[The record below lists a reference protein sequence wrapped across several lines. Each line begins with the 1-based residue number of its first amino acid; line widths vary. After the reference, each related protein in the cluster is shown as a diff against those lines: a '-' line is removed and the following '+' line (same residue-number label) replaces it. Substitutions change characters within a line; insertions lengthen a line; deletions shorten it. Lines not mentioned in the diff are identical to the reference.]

1 MFVSP
6 LIADRPHAV
15 HRKVRMAD
23 IARLA
28 GVSVATVS
36 RSLNDSPAIN
46 RLTKSRVWQ
55 VARDSGY
62 VSGRD
67 VPETLRDLR
76 ATVAALVPADSG
88 DSPDILPGLILAA
101 RPLRCN
107 LLVVH
112 LDAYGPGAQD
122 LSAVMRRLTADGIA
136 DAYIVLGAN
145 RLDGALDR
153 AAAEGHRFVAWGS
166 ASADARHACAGPD
179 DFACGVLAVR
189 SLAARGCRRIA
200 YVGDTGGD
208 IGGARQRFRGYLTAL
223 EGAGLSFDA
232 GLLYASLP
240 ATGDFDGLVIAS
252 DRCGAAVEV
261 PAVCLSPRAD
271 LSPRNGAPGL
281 ITLSIDAEAAARAL
295 LSGLLGASPKQAD
308 SRLFPVRIDAA

>member
-1 MFVSP
+1 MYVSS

-62 VSGRD
+62 VSGHD

-76 ATVAALVPADSG
+76 ATVAVLVPAWGNDG
-88 DSPDILPGLILAA
+88 PDIMPGLIVAA
-101 RPLRCN
+101 RDQRCN

-112 LDAYGPGAQD
+112 LDARGPGAQD
-122 LSAVMRRLTADGIA
+122 LGAVMRRLTSDGIA
-136 DAYIVLGAN
+136 DAYVVLGTD
-145 RLDGALDR
+145 RLDGALDH
-153 AAAEGHRFVAWGS
+153 AAAEGHRFIAWGS
-166 ASADARHACAGPD
+166 PTADAQHPCAGPD

-200 YVGDTGGD
+200 YVGDTGHQT
-208 IGGARQRFRGYLTAL
+208 GGARQRFRGYLTAL
-223 EGAGLSFDA
+223 DNAGLSFDA
-232 GLLYASLP
+232 GLLHASLP
-240 ATGDFDGLVIAS
+240 VSGEFDGLVIAD
-252 DRCGAAVEV
+252 DRYGTPVDC
-261 PAVCLSPRAD
+261 PFVCLSPRTDTAAR
-271 LSPRNGAPGL
+271 PTGTV
-281 ITLSIDAEAAARAL
+281 TLSIDGQAAARAL
-295 LSGLLGASPKQAD
+295 LSGLLGAAPKPAD
-308 SRLFPVRIDAA
+308 AQVFPVRIDAA

>member
-1 MFVSP
+1 MYVSS

-62 VSGRD
+62 VSGHD

-76 ATVAALVPADSG
+76 ATVAVLVPASG
-88 DSPDILPGLILAA
+88 GDGPDILPGLIVAA
-101 RPLRCN
+101 RDLRCN

-122 LSAVMRRLTADGIA
+122 VTTAMRRLSTDGVA
-136 DAYIVLGAN
+136 DAYVVMGTG
-145 RLDGALDR
+145 RLDTALDR
-153 AAAEGHRFVAWGS
+153 AAADGHRFVAWGQ
-166 ASADARHACAGPD
+166 AAPDAQHPSAGPD

-200 YVGDTGGD
+200 YVGDTGSHS
-208 IGGARQRFRGYLTAL
+208 GGARQRFRGYLTAL
-223 EGAGLSFDA
+223 DNAGLTFDA
-232 GLLYASLP
+232 NLLHAAVP
-240 ATGDFDGLVIAS
+240 AGGDFDGMVIAT
-252 DRCGAAVEV
+252 DQCDTPVDV
-261 PAVCLSPRAD
+261 PVICLSPRAD
-271 LSPRNGAPGL
+271 TAARPTGTV
-281 ITLSIDAEAAARAL
+281 TLSIDGQAAARAL
-295 LSGLLGASPKQAD
+295 LSGLLGAAPKPAD
-308 SRLFPVRIDAA
+308 AQVFPVRIDAA